1 MINQSMN
8 TIFAALAMFPE
19 DNAVFLRE
27 RGVRAYSAS
36 SYYVGKTLSELPLA
50 VFYPIVFGS
59 K

>member
-1 MINQSMN
+1 MN
-8 TIFAALAMFPE
+8 TLFAVLAMFPE